1 MLTVAALAPGK
12 EVVVSRSELVEIGG
26 SFRLPDV
33 IISAGGI
40 LKEVGT
46 TNKTRAADFER
57 ATGDNT
63 GFYLRCHRS
72 NFEISGFTEDAS
84 MEELV
89 KIAASKNVPLVEDLG
104 SGAFFDIATFGLKKE
119 QTVKEVIE
127 SGVNVVTFSGDK
139 LLGGPQAGIIAG
151 DAELVGRIRKNP
163 MYRALRAD
171 KLILSL
177 IENTLSLYLAPA
189 QLMVSSLPVLALSAV
204 PASEIRRRVEQ
215 FLQGIDQEVKTG
227 LSLDVVETRS
237 TLGGGS
243 LPGETQESFGL
254 ALRNSSVSA
263 SKLASLLRGH
273 KPPVVPVVQ
282 NDTVIIDFRTILER
296 DLEPLA
302 GAISQ
307 LIGKI

>member
-1 MLTVAALAPGK
+1 M
-12 EVVVSRSELVEIGG
+12 
-26 SFRLPDV
+26 
-33 IISAGGI
+33 
-40 LKEVGT
+40 
-46 TNKTRAADFER
+46 
-57 ATGDNT
+57 
-63 GFYLRCHRS
+63 
-72 NFEISGFTEDAS
+72 
-84 MEELV
+84 
-89 KIAASKNVPLVEDLG
+89 
-104 SGAFFDIATFGLKKE
+104 
-119 QTVKEVIE
+119 
-127 SGVNVVTFSGDK
+127 NVVTFSGDK

-189 QLMVSSLPVLALSAV
+189 QVMVSSLPVLALSAV

-263 SKLASLLRGH
+263 SKLASLLRAH